1 MSLSTYMPAPPT
13 VQHGA
18 GVVPSD
24 VRARNISDLVD
35 GVTTLLR
42 TPEVVA
48 AAEQADGVCDLN
60 RFDGARKRSDSLRI

>member
-1 MSLSTYMPAPPT
+1 

-18 GVVPSD
+18 GGGAKRCP
-24 VRARNISDLVD
+24 REKLSDLVD

-48 AAEQADGVCDLN
+48 AAEQADGVCDLD
-60 RFDGARKRSDSLRI
+60 RFDGPRGRSDSLRM